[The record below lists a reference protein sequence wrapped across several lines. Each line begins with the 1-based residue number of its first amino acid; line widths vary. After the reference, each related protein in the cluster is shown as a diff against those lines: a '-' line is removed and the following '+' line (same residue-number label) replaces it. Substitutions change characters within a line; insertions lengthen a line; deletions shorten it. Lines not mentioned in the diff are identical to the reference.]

1 MSVEVMLKYPSAY
14 LAVACVALAQ
24 LLYLLWWGQAFDLAL
39 RSTQSTQTGTGAV
52 LLMLLNFIMRH
63 GPFSQS
69 ARLQQ
74 CREGFEEYIQ
84 LAEPHECPLFIDLLP
99 TTQTECDR

>member
-1 MSVEVMLKYPSAY
+1 MDMSVEVMLKYPSAY

-52 LLMLLNFIMRH
+52 LLMLLNF
-63 GPFSQS
+63 
-69 ARLQQ
+69 
-74 CREGFEEYIQ
+74 YW
-84 LAEPHECPLFIDLLP
+84 
-99 TTQTECDR
+99 TTQVFRLVVVMVTVGVISHWFANAYPPASLESPPPIR